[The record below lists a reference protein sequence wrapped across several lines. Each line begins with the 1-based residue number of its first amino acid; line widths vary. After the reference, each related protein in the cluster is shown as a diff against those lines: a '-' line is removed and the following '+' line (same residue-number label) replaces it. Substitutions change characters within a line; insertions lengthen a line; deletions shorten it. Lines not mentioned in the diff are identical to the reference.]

1 MNHNEYP
8 DLGPEA
14 IAILKAGNWDSD
26 PETRRGIAAA
36 LNSLAKPMAVNPS
49 VPIAFGRCYIEAIAR
64 NLYTPAPK
72 PTLAEARE
80 AARQLGGPSAQVVH
94 QFLDTLAA

>member
-1 MNHNEYP
+1 MILTEYP
-8 DLGPEA
+8 ELSPEA
-14 IAILKAGNWDSD
+14 QAILTAGNWDCD

-36 LNSLAKPMAVNPS
+36 LDALDQQMAFMSIVS
-49 VPIAFGRCYIEAIAR
+49 RRDYIEAIAR
-64 NLYTPAPK
+64 NLYTPAPR

-94 QFLDTLAA
+94 QFLANLPEAV